1 MALHYGVGMGRTLPI
16 GEVVPH
22 VKLAEDL
29 GYEHATFIDS
39 QALSRDCV
47 VMMSLAAAN
56 TRRIRIGPGV
66 TQPYTR
72 HLSVLANSVATI
84 DELSG
89 GRALLGIGAGMS
101 ATGVLGRQPRPLD
114 ELATAVEFF
123 RAYTAGKEATWQG
136 TTVRSEWSR
145 RQIPVI
151 IGADGPKG
159 MRQAARIA
167 DGVFVPAVRPDV
179 FRWRVPRLT
188 EGAAAGGRDLKD
200 VQVWVRTMVCVED
213 DLDRARD
220 EVRSYAATCA
230 FSLYLGVLRW
240 PTADAE
246 ELKGL
251 LPASLVDEVTRL
263 GKRYDYYQHEKRGAP
278 HAADLSN
285 EAIDSFVFCGPP
297 SRCIERIQ
305 ELRRAGVDRISMV
318 LYALSDKKRAMRR
331 FVEEV
336 YPHVAQ

>member
-1 MALHYGVGMGRTLPI
+1 MGRTLPI
-16 GEVVPH
+16 HEVVSH
-22 VKLAEDL
+22 VKLAEEL

-47 VMMSLAAAN
+47 VMMALAATN
-56 TRRIRIGPGV
+56 TSRIRIGPGV

-72 HLSVLANSVATI
+72 HMSVLANGVATI

-101 ATGVLGRQPRPLD
+101 ATGVLGKQPRPMA
-114 ELATAVEFF
+114 ELATAVQFF
-123 RAYTAGKEATWQG
+123 RDFTAGKDATWQG
-136 TTVRSEWSR
+136 TVVRSEWSR

-151 IGADGPKG
+151 VGADGPKG

-167 DGVFVPAVRPDV
+167 DGVFLPCVRSDV
-179 FRWRVPRLT
+179 FRWRIPRLR
-188 EGAAAGGRDLKD
+188 EGVAAAGRTLDQLE
-200 VQVWVRTMVCVED
+200 VWTRTMVCVED
-213 DLDRARD
+213 DLKRARD

-230 FSLYLGVLRW
+230 FSLYLGILRW
-240 PTADAE
+240 PTEDAE
-246 ELKGL
+246 ELKAALPVSL
-251 LPASLVDEVTRL
+251 LDEIMHL
-263 GKRYDYYQHEKRGAP
+263 GRQYDYYQHEKRGAP
-278 HAADLSN
+278 HAADLSD

-297 SRCIERIQ
+297 NRCIERIR
-305 ELRRAGVDRISMV
+305 ELRAAGVNRISMV

-336 YPHVAQ
+336 YPHVA

>member
-1 MALHYGVGMGRTLPI
+1 MGRTLPI
-16 GEVVPH
+16 HEVVPH
-22 VKLAEDL
+22 AKLAEEL
-29 GYEHATFIDS
+29 GYDHATFIDS

-47 VMMSLAAAN
+47 AMMALAAAN

-72 HLSVLANSVATI
+72 HMSVLANSVATI
-84 DELSG
+84 DELSE

-101 ATGVLGRQPRPLD
+101 STGVLGKEPRPLA
-114 ELATAVEFF
+114 ELANAVQFF
-123 RAYTAGKEATWQG
+123 RDFTSGNPGTWQG
-136 TTVRSEWSR
+136 QVVRSEWSR
-145 RQIPVI
+145 RQIPVL

-167 DGVFVPAVRPDV
+167 DGVFLPCVRSDV
-179 FRWRVPRLT
+179 FRWRLPRLR
-188 EGAAAGGRDLKD
+188 EGAAAAGRTLD
-200 VQVWVRTMVCVED
+200 QFEVWTRTMVCVDD
-213 DLDRARD
+213 DLKRARD

-240 PTADAE
+240 PTPDAE
-246 ELKGL
+246 ELKAA
-251 LPASLVDEVTRL
+251 LPASLLDEIMHL
-263 GKRYDYYQHEKRGAP
+263 GRQYDYYQHEKRGAA
-278 HAADLSN
+278 HAAELSP

-297 SRCIERIQ
+297 KRVIEHVR
-305 ELRRAGVDRISMV
+305 ELRNAGVDRISMV

-336 YPHVAQ
+336 YPHVAE